1 MTLRISGIPLIS
13 PSFRGSLKSASLAKG
28 RNKSM
33 DDMAHKKQFH
43 RLFTTSKKKTMN
55 SLTSQLLLALAL
67 VSFVGRVGASSLQ
80 VDRPPMTAE
89 HVIMA
94 RELAWAEKT
103 MEAYRQ
109 NNRGAVP
116 TRSSIGAAPHVHS
129 EKWKEESLRHVLRA
143 DFLLMDLS
151 ASSSSSSSLSSSI
164 SHLRGRR

>member
-1 MTLRISGIPLIS
+1 
-13 PSFRGSLKSASLAKG
+13 
-28 RNKSM
+28 
-33 DDMAHKKQFH
+33 
-43 RLFTTSKKKTMN
+43 MN
-55 SLTSQLLLALAL
+55 TLTSQLLLVLAL
-67 VSFVGRVGASSLQ
+67 VLFVGTAGASSLQ

-129 EKWKEESLRHVLRA
+129 DEWREESLRHVLRA
-143 DFLLMDLS
+143 DLLLLGPTT
-151 ASSSSSSSLSSSI
+151 SSSSSSI

>member
-1 MTLRISGIPLIS
+1 
-13 PSFRGSLKSASLAKG
+13 
-28 RNKSM
+28 M
-33 DDMAHKKQFH
+33 DDMPHKKQFH
-43 RLFTTSKKKTMN
+43 RLSTTSKKQKTMN
-55 SLTSQLLLALAL
+55 TLTSQLLLVLAL
-67 VSFVGRVGASSLQ
+67 VLFVGTAGASSLQ

-89 HVIMA
+89 HVSMA

-129 EKWKEESLRHVLRA
+129 DEWREESLRHVLRA
-143 DFLLMDLS
+143 DLLLL
-151 ASSSSSSSLSSSI
+151 APTTSSSSSSI